1 MRSILL
7 HLALALTATSVAA
20 QPAADP
26 ASPAS
31 YAPIDP
37 ARMSSLTRALASDE
51 LQGRAPGTEGERRT
65 IAWLIEQFR
74 GLGLQPGG
82 ENGGW
87 TQRVPLIRTQLAP
100 RPTVTIA
107 QGGETR
113 TLEGPRD
120 IYLSTV
126 REVDRARIQNAPLV
140 FVGYGVT
147 APERQWDDF
156 GDADLTGAIAVFLV
170 NDPDFEAA
178 AGEPV
183 AGRFGGRAM
192 TYYGRWTYKFE
203 RAARGPRSAPWSS
216 TRTEGAVYVLEHR
229 PGAGRRITMSCSPGA
244 RAPVLLQGCL
254 HAISGRPLPP
264 RRP

>member
-1 MRSILL
+1 MLMSC
-7 HLALALTATSVAA
+7 AAAASA

-26 ASPAS
+26 GSPAS

-37 ARMSSLTRALASDE
+37 ARLSSLTRALASDE
-51 LQGRAPGTEGERRT
+51 TQGRAPGTEGERRT

-107 QGGETR
+107 QGGESR
-113 TLEGPRD
+113 TLEAPRD

-126 REVDRARIQNAPLV
+126 REVDRVRIANAPLV

-147 APERQWDDF
+147 APERNWMWPPTSTF
-156 GDADLTGAIAVFLV
+156 SSAVRCGNTAEIWNERTRPSRATSAGFIAV
-170 NDPDFEAA
+170 
-178 AGEPV
+178 
-183 AGRFGGRAM
+183 
-192 TYYGRWTYKFE
+192 
-203 RAARGPRSAPWSS
+203 
-216 TRTEGAVYVLEHR
+216 
-229 PGAGRRITMSCSPGA
+229 MSC
-244 RAPVLLQGCL
+244 
-254 HAISGRPLPP
+254 PL
-264 RRP
+264 